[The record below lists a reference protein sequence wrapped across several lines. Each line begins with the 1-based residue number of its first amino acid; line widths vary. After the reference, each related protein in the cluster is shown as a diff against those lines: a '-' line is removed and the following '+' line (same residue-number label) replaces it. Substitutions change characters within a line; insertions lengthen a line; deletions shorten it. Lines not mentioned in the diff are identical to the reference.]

1 MTSGPSVGAIAYK
14 ELSLRALKAD
24 ELDGRG
30 HLLAGCGEIIL
41 RNPDAALLHLNEA
54 VRLNPSLA
62 YAYAQIGSS
71 QMLAGRP
78 EDAIAP
84 LKKSLRLNPHDHYVF
99 YVLGELAAV
108 HYMLGEWQEAIAL
121 AEKSLG
127 VRQAY
132 WHARM
137 SKIGALARSGKRQQ
151 ATEELAILFAKH
163 PSFSIKYINWLPFK
177 DQKWIDYF
185 AEGLTLAD
193 SRASCTNG
201 SHAGMNPMF

>member
-1 MTSGPSVGAIAYK
+1 VIAFK

-24 ELDGRG
+24 ELDARG
-30 HLLAGCGEIIL
+30 HLLVGCAEILL
-41 RNPDAALLHLNEA
+41 RNPDAALRHLNEA
-54 VRLNPSLA
+54 IRLNPSRA
-62 YAYAQIGSS
+62 YAHAQIGSS

-78 EDAIAP
+78 QDAIAP

-108 HYMLGEWQEAIAL
+108 HCMLSEWQEAIAL

-137 SKIGALARSGKRQQ
+137 SKICALARSGNRQE
-151 ATEELAILFAKH
+151 ASHELEILFAKH
-163 PSFSIKYINWLPFK
+163 PNFSTKYIDWLPFA
-177 DQKWIDYF
+177 DRKWIDYF
-185 AEGLTLAD
+185 AEGLAIAD
-193 SRASCTNG
+193 SRVVQAREAAQIGTY
-201 SHAGMNPMF
+201 AVR